1 MVPSGPIR
9 VTTTL
14 ISSVCPL
21 QPRFGRQI
29 MTMAAYGCASRLLA
43 VLIAKNETV
52 HALNQSR
59 SLQTSPIAAGKA
71 CPG

>member
-1 MVPSGPIR
+1 
-9 VTTTL
+9 
-14 ISSVCPL
+14 
-21 QPRFGRQI
+21 